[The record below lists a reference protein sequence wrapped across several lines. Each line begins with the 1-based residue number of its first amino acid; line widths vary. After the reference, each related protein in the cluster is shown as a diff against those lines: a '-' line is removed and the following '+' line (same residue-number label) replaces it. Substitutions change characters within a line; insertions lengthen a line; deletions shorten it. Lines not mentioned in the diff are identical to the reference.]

1 MLAPL
6 LLLLASLVLSP
17 INGFAASTAAVV
29 APDTAM
35 GKLVEELGRPAIQTL
50 RDRAYVVIQDQ
61 KETERLQAVH
71 WKALE
76 QLSGLAGSAS
86 RFADSAKALV
96 AGQPAKSAPEDL
108 DRLAALPMS
117 GAMTPELQ
125 TAAQGLAAIQRQLAA
140 LGAEGSAA
148 PAVLGAQKPL
158 FETPWGKKLSD
169 ETRADLSADPSG
181 LADRLWAELLA
192 GPNAE
197 PAATAHFQEWAR
209 RRAPNADA
217 RLEGDARSGRLS
229 PELRRSLEKYLAEQR
244 RLSELRRLNDSTVKL
259 LKSRRATEQLAAL
272 EAAVRALAAHQDLL
286 RDLEAKPVPLEASA
300 PKPKLTTAGAHL
312 QAPTRLNQHE
322 LGDDVSVSGA
332 YWVDGLKEGESVEV
346 EETTFV
352 ERPSGFSNVRVEKS
366 KRANGGPYA
375 WYARVTVDESHDF
388 ALRAV
393 ISAAGSNPLSERVIV
408 PVSQDFEVALSKLAA
423 ADAAV
428 AACRFDAA
436 GYGPL
441 AAELAAP
448 AKEKKQ
454 YDNLK
459 RAAESR
465 AKDAA
470 EQQKT
475 LSKLESLIAESHADA
490 SPETCRYETKRTADA
505 LAIARK
511 LPAGCDRY
519 VPALERRL
527 ADIRRR
533 KAAQDA
539 YTRAAAESR
548 SRRKSCAFAAAA
560 ERAAA
565 ALSILDAEPAA
576 RCGALADDHK
586 ALERELV
593 ELRTAESWR
602 GRIEEELAASEKA
615 TEPDAKLAR
624 ARAASARIGSL
635 PDAQCLTK
643 ERSRADDL
651 ASTAS
656 DAIQGAASPIP
667 PDQSVARIEAE
678 ITAERR
684 RVLEAQQTVT
694 GKQTEAQAPAP
705 AGESPAPMG
714 KDDRSRL
721 ECLESGFKVN
731 RATIDCKGNPFDIA
745 ELRTLRGETKPAD
758 AAKPKPAAKPAKKA
772 PAKKRRA
779 NAR

>member
-6 LLLLASLVLSP
+6 LLLAAHAS
-17 INGFAASTAAVV
+17 AASTATVV

-35 GKLVEELGRPAIQTL
+35 AKLVEELGRPAIQTL
-50 RDRAYVVIQDQ
+50 RDRAYVVIQGQ

-76 QLSGLAGSAS
+76 QLSGLSGSAS
-86 RFADSAKALV
+86 RFVDSARALV

-125 TAAQGLAAIQRQLAA
+125 SAAQGLAAIQRQLAA
-140 LGAEGSAA
+140 LGAEGSA
-148 PAVLGAQKPL
+148 PSAVLGAQKPL
-158 FETPWGKKLSD
+158 FETPWGKKLSE

-181 LADRLWAELLA
+181 LVDRLWAELLA

-197 PAATAHFQEWAR
+197 PAASAHFQEWAR

-229 PELRRSLEKYLAEQR
+229 PELRRSLEKYLGEQR

-259 LKSRRATEQLAAL
+259 LKSRRATEQLASL
-272 EAAVRALAAHQDLL
+272 EAAVRALASHQDLL
-286 RDLEAKPVPLEASA
+286 RDLEAKAVPLDAAS
-300 PKPKLTTAGAHL
+300 PRPKLTTSGAHL

-322 LGDDVSVSGA
+322 LGDDVSVSGG

-352 ERPSGFSNVRVEKS
+352 ERPTGFSRVRVEKV

-375 WYARVTVDESHDF
+375 WYARVTVDESRDF

-393 ISAAGSNPLSERVIV
+393 ISAPGSNPLSERVIV
-408 PVSQDFEVALSKLAA
+408 PVSRDFEVALSKLAA

-436 GYGPL
+436 EYGPL

-454 YDNLK
+454 YDALK

-470 EQQKT
+470 ELQKT
-475 LSKLESLIAESHADA
+475 LAKLEGLIAESHADA
-490 SPETCRYETKRTADA
+490 SPETCGYQTKRTADA

-539 YTRAAAESR
+539 YTRAASESR

-560 ERAAA
+560 ERAAS
-565 ALSILDAEPAA
+565 ALAILDAEPAA
-576 RCGALADDHK
+576 RCGALVDDHK
-586 ALERELV
+586 TLERELV

-602 GRIEEELAASEKA
+602 GRVEEDLANTEKA
-615 TEPDAKLAR
+615 TEPDARLAR
-624 ARAASARIGSL
+624 ARAVSARIGSL
-635 PDAQCLTK
+635 PDAECLTK
-643 ERSRADDL
+643 ERSRADAV
-651 ASTAS
+651 ASAAA
-656 DAIQGAASPIP
+656 DAIQGSASPIP
-667 PDQSVARIEAE
+667 PDQSVARVEAE

-684 RVLEAQQTVT
+684 RVLDAQQTVT
-694 GKQTEAQAPAP
+694 GKSTEAQTPVQPGETPA
-705 AGESPAPMG
+705 SMG

-721 ECLESGFKVN
+721 DCLESGFKVN

-745 ELRTLRGETKPAD
+745 ELKTLRGETKPS
-758 AAKPKPAAKPAKKA
+758 KPAGKKA
-772 PAKKRRA
+772 PVKKRST
-779 NAR
+779 NAH